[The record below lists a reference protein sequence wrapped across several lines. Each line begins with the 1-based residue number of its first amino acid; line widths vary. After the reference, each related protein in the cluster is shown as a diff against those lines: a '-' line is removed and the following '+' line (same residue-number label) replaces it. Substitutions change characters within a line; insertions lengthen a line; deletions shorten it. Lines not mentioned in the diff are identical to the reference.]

1 MSALENLIASMSVAQ
16 LAEMAG
22 MDVESMVT
30 LVLERGGRGT
40 AAPKAKGRR
49 GGRKKAEAAEGE
61 AATQAAPA
69 KKSGS
74 GHNTRTKAGR
84 DALDAAILEFLGS
97 QSDPVRA
104 LDIRKGVGGTSAQVR
119 TRLNYLISQSKVA
132 YKGRASGTRYWTK

>member
-1 MSALENLIASMSVAQ
+1 MSALENLIASMTVAQ

-30 LVLERGGRGT
+30 LVLEQGGRGT

-49 GGRKKAEAAEGE
+49 GGRKKAEAGASESD
-61 AATQAAPA
+61 AATQAPA

-84 DALDAAILEFLGS
+84 DALEFLGG

-119 TRLNYLISQSKVA
+119 TRLNYLISQGKVA